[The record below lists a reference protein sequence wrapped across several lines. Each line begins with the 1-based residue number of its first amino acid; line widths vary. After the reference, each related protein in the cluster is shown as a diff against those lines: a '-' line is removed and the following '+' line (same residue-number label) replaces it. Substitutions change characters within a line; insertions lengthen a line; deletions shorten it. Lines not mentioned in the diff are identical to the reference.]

1 MTGIFLKRERSEQ
14 GRTPTKGGSQVK
26 MEVRDTTQAKEHRRL
41 PASYQKLRGMEQV
54 LIHSLRRNHPADTL
68 TVTSGFQNPDTTNPC

>member
-1 MTGIFLKRERSEQ
+1 MHK
-14 GRTPTKGGSQVK
+14 GRKPGED
-26 MEVRDTTQAKEHRRL
+26 EVRDTTLAKEHQRL

-68 TVTSGFQNPDTTNPC
+68 TVTSGFQNPDTTNPCGLSHLVCGALLW